1 MKFWP
6 QLKQVPAHLN
16 LLEDLRAQL
25 AKDLSIELMEVPN
38 QKLLEWLSEWLE
50 ANLNKIDLAQLL
62 YRIDLEILSAE
73 RPREIAE
80 KILEREAQKVIFR
93 AQYSGRI

>member
-50 ANLNKIDLAQLL
+50 ANLNKIDL
-62 YRIDLEILSAE
+62 
-73 RPREIAE
+73 
-80 KILEREAQKVIFR
+80 
-93 AQYSGRI
+93 